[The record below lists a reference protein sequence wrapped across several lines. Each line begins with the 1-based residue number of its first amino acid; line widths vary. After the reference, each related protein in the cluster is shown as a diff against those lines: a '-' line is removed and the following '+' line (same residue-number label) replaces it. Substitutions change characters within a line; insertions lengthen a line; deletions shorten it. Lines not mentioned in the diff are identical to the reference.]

1 MSTPDHPVDVPRAIS
16 ERFASLAPKQQLVA
30 RRVLEDPVFVTFASA
45 AELAERAGVDAATV
59 VRTCQA
65 LGYTGWRQLQEAAR
79 DGQATRDTFADRVAA
94 LEAPDDGDVAGRVF
108 ATALDNVSRT
118 FGDLD
123 RTALD
128 GAVAAVAG
136 AGSVLVVGGGVVQGP
151 ALFLTSS
158 LQLLGCRAT
167 LATTAPDAGP
177 ALGALAAGDAVIG
190 LSVWRYL
197 RSTTRTL
204 ELATDAGLATIAI
217 TDSALS
223 SAGLVAEHVL
233 VARTSTVGPRLGLA
247 GIVTLAEAVV
257 AGVAL
262 ADPERAIAATRRA
275 DALYAASGVLEQPDP
290 GAVPPQ
296 PREPGARGT
305 AQHPREPGTGNGPSG
320 GGAARRR

>member
-1 MSTPDHPVDVPRAIS
+1 MSNPEYPVDVPRVINA
-16 ERFASLAPKQQLVA
+16 RFASLAPKQQMVA

-45 AELAERAGVDAATV
+45 ADIAERAGVDAATV

-65 LGYTGWRQLQEAAR
+65 LGYTGWRQLQEAVR
-79 DGQATRDTFADRVAA
+79 DGEATRGTFADRVAA

-108 ATALDNVSRT
+108 ATALDNVSST
-118 FGDLD
+118 YGELD
-123 RTALD
+123 HAALD
-128 GAVAAVAG
+128 SAVAAVAG
-136 AGSVLVVGGGVVQGP
+136 ARSVLVVGGGVVHGP

-177 ALGALAAGDAVIG
+177 ALGALSAGDAVVG

-204 ELATDAGLATIAI
+204 ELAADAGMATIAI
-217 TDSALS
+217 TDSPLS
-223 SAGLVAEHVL
+223 SAGLVADHIL

-247 GIVTLAEAVV
+247 GITTIAEALV

-290 GAVPPQ
+290 DALPPQ
-296 PREPGARGT
+296 RRAPR
-305 AQHPREPGTGNGPSG
+305 GPVDN
-320 GGAARRR
+320 R